1 MRNSLS
7 TERGFSL
14 LETMIAV
21 GVLSVGLLG
30 AAAVIT
36 QGMQRVASSPGD
48 VITTQKA
55 AEAIESVVSARDSHK
70 ITWAQLQNV
79 AGGSGSDGGV
89 FLDGPQPLRYQGPD
103 GLLNT
108 ADDGAVESMVLP
120 GKDQILGTADDTT
133 VWLTQYT
140 REIKIRDVANVPLN
154 CGLPG
159 PDPCTLRSV
168 TVTIVYQLGRDRR
181 TYTLTTY
188 MSNYS

>member
-1 MRNSLS
+1 MHNSLS
-7 TERGFSL
+7 AERGFSL
-14 LETMIAV
+14 LETLIAV

-36 QGMQRVASSPGD
+36 QGMQRVTSSPGD

-79 AGGSGSDGGV
+79 LGASGADGGV
-89 FLDGPQPLRYQGPD
+89 FLDGPQPLKYQGPD

-140 REIKIRDVANVPLN
+140 REIKIRDVANEPLN
-154 CGLPG
+154 CGPPG

-168 TVTIVYQLGRDRR
+168 TVTVIYQVGNDRR

-188 MSNYS
+188 MSSYS

>member
-70 ITWAQLQNV
+70 LTWSQLQNV
-79 AGGSGSDGGV
+79 AGGSGADGGV
-89 FLDGPQPLRYQGPD
+89 FLDGPQPLKYQGPD

-108 ADDGAVESMVLP
+108 
-120 GKDQILGTADDTT
+120 
-133 VWLTQYT
+133 
-140 REIKIRDVANVPLN
+140 
-154 CGLPG
+154 
-159 PDPCTLRSV
+159 
-168 TVTIVYQLGRDRR
+168 
-181 TYTLTTY
+181 
-188 MSNYS
+188 